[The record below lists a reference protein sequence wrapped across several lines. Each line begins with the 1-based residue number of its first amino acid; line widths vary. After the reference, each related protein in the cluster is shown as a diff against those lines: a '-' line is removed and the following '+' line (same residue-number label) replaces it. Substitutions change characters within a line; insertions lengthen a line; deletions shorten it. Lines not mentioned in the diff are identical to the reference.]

1 MVKPEN
7 LAGVIEEHPFFQGI
21 DQALRDLLVGCAANE
36 RFDPGSMVFRQGDA
50 ADKFFLIRAGTLAI
64 EIDQPGRPP
73 IVVETITEGEVAGWS
88 WLVPPYRLTFDAR
101 ALTVVRALSFD
112 AKCLRRKME
121 ADPALG
127 YDVLRRFLPI
137 MAHRLSASRL
147 QMLDLYAPP
156 RSAREKPAKDKKVK
170 AEKAAKKSKGTNR
183 SPDERLKKAKKK
195 DAKS

>member
-1 MVKPEN
+1 MVKPDN
-7 LAGVIEEHPFFQGI
+7 LAGVLQEHPFFQGI
-21 DQALRDLLVGCAANE
+21 APSLRDLLVGCAANE
-36 RFDPGSMVFRQGDA
+36 RFEAGSMLFRQGDS
-50 ADKFFLIRAGTLAI
+50 ADKFYLIRSGTVAI
-64 EIDQPGRPP
+64 EIDQPARPP

-101 ALTVVRALSFD
+101 ALTLVRALSFD
-112 AKCLRRKME
+112 AQCLRRKME
-121 ADPALG
+121 AEPALG

-156 RSAREKPAKDKKVK
+156 KPAKVKKEK

-183 SPDERLKKAKKK
+183 SPDARLKKAKKK